1 MVEALFVNGFYPK
14 TYTFI
19 MPIAISLINSLPFFE
34 GLEEQY
40 KLEMCAIATLRSL
53 HAGGVIGRAGEVHDA
68 VAFVVSGQ
76 LQSKELADDGRVVSL
91 AVLGPGNWVG
101 WLALIDNSYLSEEI
115 LCLTSCQLI
124 TFPTRQL
131 KAMVYANTTLLS
143 RFLQIAAIGIKTA
156 RAERMMLTLPNAF
169 QRICFQ
175 ISHLSGEFDPDTLER
190 VSALPRQ
197 QELASAA
204 NTSRETVSRTLQ
216 LLIKA
221 GVIHKAGHRVVV
233 RRLDLLKRLA
243 HDGQESLSLL
253 GEDSRAKL
261 PEPSN

>member
-1 MVEALFVNGFYPK
+1 MS
-14 TYTFI
+14 I
-19 MPIAISLINSLPFFE
+19 SISLINSLPFFE
-34 GLEEQY
+34 GLEETQ
-40 KLEMCAIATLRSL
+40 KLEICGIATLRSL
-53 HAGGVIGRAGEVHDA
+53 NAGAVIGRSGEVHDA

-76 LQSKELADDGRVVSL
+76 LQCKELADDGRVVSL
-91 AVLGPGNWVG
+91 AVMGPGTWVG
-101 WLALIDNSYLSEEI
+101 WLALVDASYLSEEI
-115 LCLTSCQLI
+115 LCLTNCQLV

-131 KAMVYANTTLLS
+131 KPVVQANTVLLM
-143 RFLQIAAIGIKTA
+143 RFLQLAAASIKTA
-156 RAERMMLTLPNAF
+156 RSERMMLTLPNAF

-175 ISHLSGEFDPDTLER
+175 ISHLSGEFDPETLER

-221 GVIHKAGHRVVV
+221 GVIHKVGHRVVV

-243 HDGQESLSLL
+243 YDGPESLGLSA
-253 GEDSRAKL
+253 EPKKS
-261 PEPSN
+261 PETVS